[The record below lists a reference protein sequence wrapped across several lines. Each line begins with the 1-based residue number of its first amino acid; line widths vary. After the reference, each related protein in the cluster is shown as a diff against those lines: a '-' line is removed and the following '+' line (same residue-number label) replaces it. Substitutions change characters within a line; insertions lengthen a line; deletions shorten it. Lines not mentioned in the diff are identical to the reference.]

1 VLYRVRARLC
11 GTCGHSEFLGNPP
24 TPTSKRW
31 EAAELI
37 ERRGVSVGQGQGIA
51 RRLMKKKRRSIRAAR
66 GRSRSGHAWRH
77 WLLGPSDPAREEKRV
92 HANGTRASFF
102 LPLFSETLAQAGLL
116 AKACKTTQGQQ
127 QQGGNEREMAGT
139 PRSRQ
144 VPSCPRPGTDSVRV
158 FSLTASA

>member
-1 VLYRVRARLC
+1 
-11 GTCGHSEFLGNPP
+11 
-24 TPTSKRW
+24 
-31 EAAELI
+31 
-37 ERRGVSVGQGQGIA
+37 
-51 RRLMKKKRRSIRAAR
+51 MKKKRRSIRAAR

-144 VPSCPRPGTDSVRV
+144 VPSCPAVLGQGLTLSGFFFFNCQRV
-158 FSLTASA
+158 VAEEQRLA